1 MYPNS
6 AEASIH
12 EFSSQDT
19 VAHLT
24 HLTGSA
30 EVILDNGTT
39 TWLFLRDSSGM
50 KFVACSPKLLY
61 TVWQVLKQ
69 LILSGNTS
77 KVILVRSKVTDRPI
91 FSNYVSDALSIWLVK
106 KLDLHCQK
114 SLSRR
119 PMELCDRL
127 HPSLPKNLRGSPAYM
142 RQCLHS
148 SRQEFLSLVLK
159 QKKWPCPYLSIIN
172 GLGSKVTAVLLTLG
186 SKVTAVQLPLHD
198 EADRILVINGVEKQ
212 PEVTALTLQEEAEL
226 EQAVVDVQVAGQA
239 EETKMMDVYDGP
251 DHMTSCRGHWKNA
264 WLFVMVMLL
273 QVSGLKCQRCV
284 DWIDIVRFRADI
296 PGSYFGLTTYLSTY
310 RLHYCRYGCCGS
322 YKEECCPKPHMN
334 VTGQPDVES
343 DDEEDESDD
352 EEEPDMNTNE
362 QPDVESANEKP
373 RENATEPCKCEESS
387 DDGHK
392 EADNY
397 QDELLFGLV
406 ATAALLFFTLVN
418 SLKKRKKHRSR
429 H

>member
-6 AEASIH
+6 AKASIH
-12 EFSSQDT
+12 EDSSQDT

-30 EVILDNGTT
+30 DVILDNGTT

-50 KFVACSPKLLY
+50 KFVACSPKLVY

-69 LILSGNTS
+69 LILSGNAS
-77 KVILVRSKVTDRPI
+77 KVILIRSKVTARHI
-91 FSNYVSDALSIWLVK
+91 FSSYVSDALSIWLLK

-127 HPSLPKNLRGSPAYM
+127 EPSLPKNLRGSPAYM

-186 SKVTAVQLPLHD
+186 SKVTAVLLPLHD
-198 EADRILVINGVEKQ
+198 EADRILVINDVQKQ
-212 PEVTALTLQEEAEL
+212 PEVTALTLTTQEEAEL
-226 EQAVVDVQVAGQA
+226 DQAVVDVQVAGQA
-239 EETKMMDVYDGP
+239 EENKKMDVYDGP
-251 DHMTSCRGHWKNA
+251 DHMTPCRGPWKKV

-273 QVSGLKCQRCV
+273 QVSGVRAEHCVAWKKLASCQF
-284 DWIDIVRFRADI
+284 DGYNISFNTFLYTYSLIDC
-296 PGSYFGLTTYLSTY
+296 P
-310 RLHYCRYGCCGS
+310 YGCCGS
-322 YKEECCPKPHMN
+322 YKEKCCLEPHMN
-334 VTGQPDVES
+334 VTAQPDVES
-343 DDEEDESDD
+343 DD
-352 EEEPDMNTNE
+352 
-362 QPDVESANEKP
+362 EKP
-373 RENATEPCKCEESS
+373 RENATEPCTCEESS

-397 QDELLFGLV
+397 RDELLFGLV

-418 SLKKRKKHRSR
+418 SLKKRKKHRTR